1 MKLLA
6 AITTILALIAWLGED
21 KNNKPN
27 KKYKS

>member
-21 KNNKPN
+21 NNNKPN
-27 KKYKS
+27 KK

>member
-21 KNNKPN
+21 NNKPN
-27 KKYKS
+27 KKQKS

>member
-21 KNNKPN
+21 NKG
-27 KKYKS
+27 KR